1 MIKKS
6 TLLFLFTSLLM
17 FGCVYELP
25 PVFYRFVIENNTA
38 DTLFLEYQ
46 MKGELLNNYDT
57 IYINHEFEKELFE
70 LGAYDQ
76 NNDTLFNAFF
86 IQIKANFCG
95 KMIVVPL
102 NKSKWVEEKIKKAD
116 GNETICFKYRISNVN
131 SK

>member
-1 MIKKS
+1 
-6 TLLFLFTSLLM
+6 M